1 MSATR
6 LRATAGSSQIADLW
20 PALLETPVPA
30 EGATIQHDGLAI
42 AMQGGIVRMS
52 RAASGRQAQTSSMFG
67 YKWGRRDTYESEA
80 VQSQARAWLV
90 ERYGDPAAMGW
101 LFEQATS
108 PVLID
113 AGCGAGYSALALF
126 GDLLE
131 RVRYVGIEI
140 SEAVD
145 VAARRFAERGAAGR
159 FIQSDLM
166 TVPLREASVDAIFSE
181 GVLHHTDS
189 TRAAILRLARAL
201 RPGGRFMFYVYR
213 RKGPIR
219 EFTDDYIRDR
229 LQDMTPDAA
238 WEAMMPLTRLGKLL
252 GDLNIEI
259 DVPEAIDLLDIPAGR
274 VNLQRFFYW
283 HVMKAFHRPDMTLD
297 EMNHINFDWYAPRNA
312 HRQSPEEVR
321 AWCAEAGLAIER
333 ERVEPAG
340 ITIIAQRRGS

>member
-1 MSATR
+1 MSAPQ
-6 LRATAGSSQIADLW
+6 LRTNAESLAPADLW
-20 PALLETPVPA
+20 PSLLETPVPA
-30 EGATIQHDGLAI
+30 EGETIEHGGLAI
-42 AMQGGIVRMS
+42 TMRDGIVRVS
-52 RAASGRQAQTSSMFG
+52 RAASGAQAQTSSVFG

-80 VQSQARAWLV
+80 VKSQARAWLI
-90 ERYGDPAAMGW
+90 ERYGDPVGMGW
-101 LFEQATS
+101 LFERTTS

-113 AGCGAGYSALALF
+113 AGCGSGFSALALF
-126 GDLLE
+126 GALLG
-131 RVRYVGIEI
+131 RVAYVGVEI
-140 SEAVD
+140 SEAID
-145 VAARRFAERGAAGR
+145 VAARRFAEHAVAGR

-166 TVPLREASVDAIFSE
+166 TAPLREASVDAIFSE

-219 EFTDDYIRDR
+219 EFTDDHVRER
-229 LQDMTPDAA
+229 LQGMSPDAA
-238 WEAMMPLTRLGKLL
+238 WEAMMPLTRLGTIL
-252 GDLNIEI
+252 GDLDIEI
-259 DVPEAIDLLDIPAGR
+259 DVPEAIDLLDIPAGK

-321 AWCAEAGLAIER
+321 AWCAEAGLTVER

-340 ITIIAQRRGS
+340 ITIIAQRRGG